1 MELDVPGTLVRL
13 LFVRAAWDL
22 DGPPDLEPP
31 SPRPPTGTSTRPD
44 SAGLEAAWST
54 LWRAAARGE
63 HTSNAPP
70 WQAVLGMDGLDMPA
84 LREWSNAT
92 RQRINT
98 EVLGQGRPPRRT
110 ILASRSLSGK
120 DAGLSSIVIIP
131 VDGPYAARVA
141 PHRLVVSETTF
152 ADDSMWAGALA
163 AGE

>member
-1 MELDVPGTLVRL
+1 
-13 LFVRAAWDL
+13 
-22 DGPPDLEPP
+22 
-31 SPRPPTGTSTRPD
+31 
-44 SAGLEAAWST
+44 
-54 LWRAAARGE
+54 
-63 HTSNAPP
+63 
-70 WQAVLGMDGLDMPA
+70 MDGLDMPA